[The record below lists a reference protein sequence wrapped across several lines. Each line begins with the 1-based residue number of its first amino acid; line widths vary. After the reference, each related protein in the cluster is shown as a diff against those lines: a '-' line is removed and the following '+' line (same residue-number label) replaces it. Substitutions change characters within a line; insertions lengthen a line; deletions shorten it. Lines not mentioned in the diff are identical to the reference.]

1 MTTILDAGAL
11 IALDRNDRSMWVRLK
26 GLHLAG
32 ERPVTHGGVVGQ
44 VWRGGPR
51 QARLATALA
60 GMEVRS
66 LDERL
71 GRAAGELLGST
82 RMPDVVHAALV
93 VDAALVVLAAD
104 GDEIIT
110 LDSDDIERL
119 AAAADRHVELLRP

>member
-11 IALDRNDRSMWVRLK
+11 IALDRNDRSAWVRLK

-60 GMEVRS
+60 GMDVRS

-71 GRAAGELLGST
+71 GRLAGELLAST
-82 RMPDVVHAALV
+82 RMSDV
-93 VDAALVVLAAD
+93 VDAALVVLAVD
-104 GDEIIT
+104 GDEIVT
-110 LDSDDIERL
+110 LDSDDLGRL
-119 AAAADRHVELLRP
+119 AAAAGRHVELLRP

>member
-11 IALDRNDRSMWVRLK
+11 IALDRNDRSAWVRLK

-60 GMEVRS
+60 GMDVRS

-71 GRAAGELLGST
+71 GRLAGELLAST
-82 RMPDVVHAALV
+82 RMSDV
-93 VDAALVVLAAD
+93 VDAALVVLAVD
-104 GDEIIT
+104 GDEIVT
-110 LDSDDIERL
+110 LDSDDLGRL
-119 AAAADRHVELLRP
+119 AASAGRHVELLRP

>member
-11 IALDRNDRSMWVRLK
+11 IGLDRNDRAMWVRLK

-60 GMEVRS
+60 GMDVRS

-71 GRAAGELLGST
+71 GRIAGQLLAST
-82 RMPDVVHAALV
+82 RMSDV
-93 VDAALVVLAAD
+93 VDAALVALAAD

-110 LDSDDIERL
+110 LDSDDLGQL
-119 AAAADRHVELLRP
+119 AESAGCHVELIRP